1 MVGRGQGTLPCR
13 PGRIT
18 AGGRQEGR
26 TEPPSRDDWKPV
38 AASGRDIEAL
48 HLTPLEA
55 YLLSR
60 IDGATSV
67 GELALISGMAP
78 ASLEP
83 ILERLARQGAI
94 TPPPPPAVTPAPPPA
109 APEPPAKAED
119 PPPAEEDAP
128 TGGPD
133 APAATHRQLFET
145 QLHPL
150 PEDARAAL
158 AGTAEE
164 PELSALCFDPTP
176 RVVRAVMEN
185 PRSGLAHARLIA
197 AHHGNAAGLEALGEK
212 PALLQ
217 DTEVQRLLLRNAQT
231 SSPLLQR
238 ILSRRRLGD
247 IYNATS
253 SRELPERNRT
263 GAMQLL
269 RRRFSEVS
277 PEERV
282 ELIVRTE
289 GRALA
294 ALSGLSLDGK
304 SAALLCAR
312 TFTSAMIVENLARWP
327 ATPPPVILHLL
338 KQPLL
343 RQMPALRAML
353 KRHPNCPQSAR
364 QGT

>member
-1 MVGRGQGTLPCR
+1 VQLTGAVDRVNALRELRQRVAQLRDPWCPRARLRRRAHVPVGRVR
-13 PGRIT
+13 VAFERAR
-18 AGGRQEGR
+18 AGDQRRRSFGRQ
-26 TEPPSRDDWKPV
+26 
-38 AASGRDIEAL
+38 
-48 HLTPLEA
+48 
-55 YLLSR
+55 
-60 IDGATSV
+60 
-67 GELALISGMAP
+67 
-78 ASLEP
+78 
-83 ILERLARQGAI
+83 
-94 TPPPPPAVTPAPPPA
+94 
-109 APEPPAKAED
+109 
-119 PPPAEEDAP
+119 
-128 TGGPD
+128 
-133 APAATHRQLFET
+133 
-145 QLHPL
+145 
-150 PEDARAAL
+150 
-158 AGTAEE
+158 
-164 PELSALCFDPTP
+164 
-176 RVVRAVMEN
+176 
-185 PRSGLAHARLIA
+185 

-277 PEERV
+277 AEERV

-294 ALSGLSLDGK
+294 ALSGLTLDGK

-343 RQMPALRAML
+343 RQMPALRTML

-364 QGT
+364 S